1 MIQDV
6 IVLMQLQVRV
16 ALYKNNVEVH
26 YLKFIADKDNV
37 EWFRRENLISSSWKD
52 LSKDTL
58 PMEKFALKPNDELSE
73 RSFEISQK
81 YVGCSGDLGWLLI
94 TTKENNPCD
103 FEKYNDLSIIYSNQ
117 EKVTIYDQR
126 GK

>member
-1 MIQDV
+1 MIQDDNCS
-6 IVLMQLQVRV
+6 QLQIRV

-52 LSKDTL
+52 LSKDTH
-58 PMEKFALKPNDELSE
+58 PMEKFALKPNDQLSE

-81 YVGCSGDLGWLLI
+81 YLGCSGDLGWLLI
-94 TTKENNPCD
+94 TTKENNPCY

-117 EKVTIYDQR
+117 EEVIIYGQR